1 MNGNFEIDKG
11 AYPYASQRFG
21 EANKLVHV
29 PSQKIIFDLGLPNDV
44 VARAALTLNTYYHG
58 GNTVHLT
65 DALLSPAD
73 VLISAADEKLTG
85 AQREQAILRIRQAA
99 RI

>member
-21 EANKLVHV
+21 EACKLVHV

-44 VARAALTLNTYYHG
+44 VARAALTLNTYHHG
-58 GNTVHLT
+58 GNGLALANALREPHAVLL
-65 DALLSPAD
+65 DA
-73 VLISAADEKLTG
+73 VEEKLEG
-85 AQREQAILRIRQAA
+85 AQLEQATLRIRQVAGA
-99 RI
+99 

>member
-11 AYPYASQRFG
+11 AYPYAGQRFG
-21 EANKLVHV
+21 DSCKLVHV

-58 GNTVHLT
+58 GNVV
-65 DALLSPAD
+65 ALNDSLASPQD
-73 VLISAADEKLTG
+73 VLISAADEKLEG
-85 AQREQAILRIRQAA
+85 AQREQAILRIRQVAGV
-99 RI
+99 